1 MVRTMADNHTEDIMR
16 LYEQEGDHEYAG
28 EKISQLEHMCQAAQ
42 LAMEDGYE
50 DDVVLAAF
58 LHDIG
63 HLLPTHDENESMNG
77 FGVMDHEKVGA
88 FYLAKMGFSNKICK
102 LIASHVNAKRYLTSK
117 YPDYYNQLSEAS
129 KQTLEFQGGKMH
141 AEEAS
146 QFEQD
151 AYFDLFIKMR
161 KWDEAAK
168 IQDKSLPN
176 LDFFRKKIHKHLLQQ
191 LA

>member
-1 MVRTMADNHTEDIMR
+1 MIRTIADQYTEDIM
-16 LYEQEGDHEYAG
+16 LLFKEQGKEEYAG
-28 EKISQLEHMCQAAQ
+28 EKISQLEHMSQAAQ

-50 DDVVLAAF
+50 EDVVLAAF

-63 HLLPTHDENESMNG
+63 HLLPIHDENESMNG
-77 FGVMDHEKVGA
+77 LGMVDHEKVGA

-102 LIASHVNAKRYLTSK
+102 LIASHVNAKRYLTFK

-168 IQDKSLPN
+168 VLNKPLPD
-176 LDFFRKKIHKHLLQQ
+176 LDFFRKKIYKHLVQQ